1 LIDNG
6 TELDALAKLP
16 AAEQRSL
23 AEAAKR
29 GAKVSAITAHS
40 ACDPEDSKTSDTEE
54 IELGKVIARL
64 RRERPRNP
72 DTMRVCDALERRL
85 LRTKSNEVMEIQMSN
100 PNCDKVS
107 KQPTK
112 PRKKNALAHGIY
124 SKDILLPW
132 ESRKEFN
139 KLLADLRDEFR
150 PEGRM
155 ENEIVFD
162 LAHSRWQKYR
172 VHQMYIA
179 AAYDDPFVSGLVEAR
194 QKSWAG
200 MRNHLRWK
208 SINERT
214 ISEMINELFL
224 EQVEES
230 AKTLVKAVREGKL
243 VNSEIAQGKA
253 FLDVSKNFTAPL
265 IEALE
270 AQPSVG
276 DSLRRTYSPEDL
288 EPIIRLEAMID
299 ARIDKALARLV
310 SLKEYKRMAATYS
323 PPLIPVDA
331 STPSSNQGE
340 VENRA
345 TVIEGIFSK

>member
-1 LIDNG
+1 
-6 TELDALAKLP
+6 
-16 AAEQRSL
+16 
-23 AEAAKR
+23 
-29 GAKVSAITAHS
+29 
-40 ACDPEDSKTSDTEE
+40 
-54 IELGKVIARL
+54 
-64 RRERPRNP
+64 
-72 DTMRVCDALERRL
+72 
-85 LRTKSNEVMEIQMSN
+85 MEIRMSN
-100 PNCDKVS
+100 FNCDNVS
-107 KQPTK
+107 KRPANQ
-112 PRKKNALAHGIY
+112 RKKNALAHGIY
-124 SKDILLPW
+124 CKDILLPW
-132 ESRKEFN
+132 ESLKDF
-139 KLLADLRDEFR
+139 KSLLADFRDELR

-179 AAYDDPFVSGLVEAR
+179 AAYGDPFVSGLVEAR
-194 QKSWAG
+194 QKSWTG
-200 MRNHLRWK
+200 VRNHLRLK

-214 ISEMINELFL
+214 ISKMMNALFL
-224 EQVEES
+224 KRSKES
-230 AKTLVKAVREGKL
+230 AKTLAKAMREGKL

-253 FLDVSKNFTAPL
+253 FLDVSKNFTVPL

-270 AQPSVG
+270 AHQSVE
-276 DSLRRTYSPEDL
+276 DSLRRTYSPEYL
-288 EPIIRLEAMID
+288 ERIIRLEAMID

-310 SLKEYKRMAATYS
+310 SLKEYKRVAATYG